1 MQRQKHRSQAHAR
14 ALWISFHWFF
24 IASTYQK
31 LLRSEFM
38 SRCIQTFAYTHL
50 FIVVWLLTAKWLLV
64 NYAAEKRGINY
75 KQSHSMKRSP
85 HWGQHMPLFHLID
98 RFQLLLLLHP
108 CKTFH
113 NFASFV
119 CFTNGLFP
127 NTAPDIPWHGPKH
140 MAQIQI
146 QHLCSWAKIF
156 ATIFRNQSQT

>member
-75 KQSHSMKRSP
+75 KQSHLKKRSP

-98 RFQLLLLLHP
+98 RFQLLHAKYSTILRVL
-108 CKTFH
+108 
-113 NFASFV
+113 FV
-119 CFTNGLFP
+119 CFANGLFP

-140 MAQIQI
+140 MAFIQI

-156 ATIFRNQSQT
+156 ATIFRKSQT